1 MLESILRE
9 KLENMT
15 QEADIPTFKCALI
28 GDGGTG
34 KSTFVKRHMT
44 GEFEKKIRRHV
55 GCRAAFIDFPFQEK
69 FRGLRDGYYIQ
80 GQIHVHLRFLRELYL
95 FATNSVKIL
104 TTTLEPASRRNIGGA
119 FGAELDVP
127 FNFSVEFSLSNNAI
141 GLFFKASVS

>member
-55 GCRAAFIDFPFQEK
+55 GCRAAFIDFPYQPLVK
-69 FRGLRDGYYIQ
+69 RNSMDCAMATTFRG
-80 GQIHVHLRFLRELYL
+80 RFMC
-95 FATNSVKIL
+95 T
-104 TTTLEPASRRNIGGA
+104 P
-119 FGAELDVP
+119 P
-127 FNFSVEFSLSNNAI
+127 FLKGTIFICN
-141 GLFFKASVS
+141 